1 VVWLMKQPTL
11 RAVSVTENH
20 RLSPSRLMRQ
30 QRRHLKVS
38 AMDIARGAAQHE
50 FSLEPMRE
58 TAHYD
63 QIRVSLSCM
72 TVQRLARAL
81 RQIVLS
87 SSITDTIVTSRAR
100 TRSGRAS
107 CTARAAARVALQAM
121 TILSLANSP
130 TPCGTQYQRPAATE
144 QCTSRENI
152 RSLLPAFSLGFRR

>member
-38 AMDIARGAAQHE
+38 AIDIARGAAQHE

-63 QIRVSLSCM
+63 QIRVSLSCI
-72 TVQRLARAL
+72 TAQRLARAL
-81 RQIVLS
+81 RQIVL

-107 CTARAAARVALQAM
+107 CTARTAARVAFQAM
-121 TILSLANSP
+121 TILSLANSL